1 MRNFNS
7 FLILL
12 LIIPI
17 CFPILNLNTPFIT
30 SIILL
35 TILLNSKK
43 SLKFKKLLFVLFIWI
58 FYNII
63 LYNIGFSNSRIGN
76 IIDDFNF
83 FSLPLLYF
91 FIQNK
96 NEINNKVFYLID
108 SIIIINIIYN
118 TVFLYFFPNYLEVY
132 NFSGDIDYFKSLNL
146 QSTNFVLFTYI
157 FLSIKLYHLYNSIG
171 NKKQIFLL

>member
-1 MRNFNS
+1 MI
-7 FLILL
+7 LI
-12 LIIPI
+12 
-17 CFPILNLNTPFIT
+17 
-30 SIILL
+30 
-35 TILLNSKK
+35 
-43 SLKFKKLLFVLFIWI
+43 
-58 FYNII
+58 
-63 LYNIGFSNSRIGN
+63 
-76 IIDDFNF
+76 F

-157 FLSIKLYHLYNSIG
+157 FYQLNYIIFIIQLAQKNKFFYYNDLFNLYIIFRKSYFFIFALISLFYFFNKILIYNFSYFYDY
-171 NKKQIFLL
+171 Q

>member
-12 LIIPI
+12 LIILI
-17 CFPILNLNTPFIT
+17 FFPILNLNTPFIT

-63 LYNIGFSNSRIGN
+63 LYNIGFSNLKIKN

-91 FIQNK
+91 YTK
-96 NEINNKVFYLID
+96 
-108 SIIIINIIYN
+108 
-118 TVFLYFFPNYLEVY
+118 
-132 NFSGDIDYFKSLNL
+132 
-146 QSTNFVLFTYI
+146 
-157 FLSIKLYHLYNSIG
+157 
-171 NKKQIFLL
+171 